1 LRGPAAR
8 DRLGGKKMK
17 VPFFR
22 PGPRNLITDVAGLA
36 VGNAQDEEARTGV
49 TVLLC
54 EGGAVAAAELRG
66 GAPGT
71 RELDLLRPECLVER
85 IDALV
90 LAGGSAHGL
99 AAADGAMQWL
109 AARGRG
115 FPIAGGAIPIVP
127 AAILFDLGRGG
138 RDWTADPP
146 HRRLALEACEAAGAA
161 FALGNAG
168 AGAGALAGRL
178 KGGLGSASLEAA
190 DFTVGA
196 LVAANPVGSTVM
208 TDGTFWAWPF
218 ERDGEFG
225 GRRPSAGVA
234 ADDGLPAEGRLGGHT
249 TLAIVATDATLSKAE
264 AQRVAIMA
272 HDGLARAI
280 RPVHTPFDGD
290 VAFAVATGRRALPEP
305 RALSLARL
313 GSLAADC
320 LARSVERA
328 VWEAEDMGS
337 IRCHRSVYG
346 EGR

>member
-1 LRGPAAR
+1 
-8 DRLGGKKMK
+8 MN

-22 PGPRNLITDVAGLA
+22 PGPRNLIGDVAGLS
-36 VGNAQDEEARTGV
+36 VGNAADAEARTGV

-54 EGGAVAAAELRG
+54 EGGAVAAADARG
-66 GAPGT
+66 GATGT

-85 IDALV
+85 IDAIV
-90 LAGGSAHGL
+90 LSGGSAHGL

-115 FPIAGGAIPIVP
+115 FPIGGGAMPIVP
-127 AAILFDLGRGG
+127 AAILFDLDRGG
-138 RDWTADPP
+138 RNWTGDPP
-146 HRRLALEACEAAGAA
+146 HRRLALAACDGAGAA

-168 AGAGALAGRL
+168 AGIGAMAGRL
-178 KGGLGSASLEAA
+178 KGGLGSASLVGA

-208 TDGTFWAWPF
+208 SDGTFWAWPF

-225 GRRPSAGVA
+225 GRRPSDAAA

-249 TLAIVATDATLSKAE
+249 TLGVVATDAILSKAE
-264 AQRVAIMA
+264 ALRVAVMA
-272 HDGLARAI
+272 QDGLARAI

-290 VAFAVATGRRALPEP
+290 VVFAVATGRRALPEP
-305 RALSLARL
+305 RALNLARL

-320 LARSVERA
+320 LARSVARA
-328 VWEAEDMGS
+328 VWSAEDLGA
-337 IRCHRSVYG
+337 IRCYRSVYG
-346 EGR
+346 EGQ

>member
-1 LRGPAAR
+1 MSP
-8 DRLGGKKMK
+8 
-17 VPFFR
+17 FR
-22 PGPRNLITDVAGLA
+22 PGPRNLITDVAGLL
-36 VGNAQDEEARTGV
+36 VGNAADAGARTGV

-54 EGGAVAAAELRG
+54 EGGAVASADLRG
-66 GAPGT
+66 GAPGA

-85 IDALV
+85 IDAIV
-90 LAGGSAHGL
+90 LSGGSAHGL
-99 AAADGAMQWL
+99 AAADGAVQWL

-115 FPIAGGAIPIVP
+115 FPIAGGAMPIVP

-146 HRRLALEACEAAGAA
+146 YRRLAQAACEGAGAD
-161 FALGNAG
+161 FELGNAG

-178 KGGLGSASLEAA
+178 KGGLGSASLVGP
-190 DFTVGA
+190 DFAVGA

-208 TDGTFWAWPF
+208 PDGTFWAWPF

-225 GRRPSAGVA
+225 GRRPSGAVP
-234 ADDGLPAEGRLGGHT
+234 ADDGLPDEGRLGGHT
-249 TLAIVATDATLSKAE
+249 TLAVVATDAILSKAE
-264 AQRVAIMA
+264 ALRVAIMA

-320 LARSVERA
+320 LARSVARS
-328 VWEAEDMGS
+328 VWAAGDMGS
-337 IRCHRSVYG
+337 IDCYRSVYG

>member
-1 LRGPAAR
+1 
-8 DRLGGKKMK
+8 MK
-17 VPFFR
+17 
-22 PGPRNLITDVAGLA
+22 PGSRNLITDVAGLL
-36 VGNAQDEEARTGV
+36 VGNAADADARTGV

-54 EGGAVAAAELRG
+54 EGGAVASADVRG

-85 IDALV
+85 IDAIV
-90 LAGGSAHGL
+90 LSGGSAHGL
-99 AAADGAMQWL
+99 AAADGAVQWL

-115 FPIAGGAIPIVP
+115 FPTAGGAVPIVP

-146 HRRLALEACEAAGAA
+146 HRRLALAAGEGACA
-161 FALGNAG
+161 DFELGNVG

-178 KGGLGSASLEAA
+178 KGGLGSASLVGE
-190 DFTVGA
+190 DFAVGA

-208 TDGTFWAWPF
+208 PDGTFWAWPF

-225 GRRPSAGVA
+225 GRRPSGAVA
-234 ADDGLPAEGRLGGHT
+234 ADDGLPPEGRLGAHT
-249 TLAIVATDATLSKAE
+249 TLAVVATDAILSKAE
-264 AQRVAIMA
+264 ARRVAIMA

-313 GSLAADC
+313 GSLGADC
-320 LARSVERA
+320 LARSVARA
-328 VWEAEDMGS
+328 VWAAEDMGS
-337 IRCHRSVYG
+337 IECYRSVYG